1 MKRQNRKTGLL
12 LALLLA
18 VSMILSACSE
28 TDITESQSSVSGGSA
43 ESQSADESTI
53 AELQAQIAELQ
64 AENEALR
71 NQLHQY
77 TDGQA
82 SAETAQENTE
92 QTAETEGAQETQTAE
107 VPEEDK
113 LNIVV
118 LGDSI
123 WDMDRG
129 DTGIAAQVAAY
140 MNANVY
146 NCAIG
151 GTRASL
157 KEGESDV
164 NYDTWD
170 STSLTGMCY
179 VLCDLV
185 SPEFLEGYPAGGVI
199 RNVDPSTVDFY
210 IVAYGLNDYFA
221 GAPIAV
227 KDGDTYDAHGYAGAL
242 RNAIALLRN
251 ASPNAQILLISPTYC
266 QFYEDGYI
274 VAYGLNDY
282 FAGAPIAV
290 KDGDTYDAH
299 GYAGALRNAIALLR
313 NASPNAQILLISP
326 TYCQFYEDGYM
337 VTDSNM
343 KDYGNGTLTD
353 YANACRN
360 VSETENTLYIDAY
373 TTMGINIYTAE
384 EYLEDGVHLTEAG
397 RALYAKAVSSCLK
410 YGKPGEVSGN
420 SIYY

>member
-1 MKRQNRKTGLL
+1 
-12 LALLLA
+12 
-18 VSMILSACSE
+18 
-28 TDITESQSSVSGGSA
+28 
-43 ESQSADESTI
+43 
-53 AELQAQIAELQ
+53 
-64 AENEALR
+64 
-71 NQLHQY
+71 
-77 TDGQA
+77 
-82 SAETAQENTE
+82 
-92 QTAETEGAQETQTAE
+92 
-107 VPEEDK
+107 
-113 LNIVV
+113 
-118 LGDSI
+118 
-123 WDMDRG
+123 
-129 DTGIAAQVAAY
+129 
-140 MNANVY
+140 
-146 NCAIG
+146 
-151 GTRASL
+151 
-157 KEGESDV
+157 
-164 NYDTWD
+164 
-170 STSLTGMCY
+170 MCY

-227 KDGDTYDAHGYAGAL
+227 KDGG
-242 RNAIALLRN
+242 
-251 ASPNAQILLISPTYC
+251 
-266 QFYEDGYI
+266 
-274 VAYGLNDY
+274 
-282 FAGAPIAV
+282 
-290 KDGDTYDAH
+290 TYDAH

-410 YGKPGEVSGN
+410 YGKPGEVTGN

>member
-1 MKRQNRKTGLL
+1 MKWQNRKTGLL

-28 TDITESQSSVSGGSA
+28 TDITESQSSVSGGST
-43 ESQSADESTI
+43 ENQSADAGTI
-53 AELQAQIAELQ
+53 AELQEQIAELQ

-77 TDGQA
+77 TEGQA
-82 SAETAQENTE
+82 SSETAQENTE
-92 QTAETEGAQETQTAE
+92 QTPEGEQETQTEE
-107 VPEEDK
+107 VPAEDE

-170 STSLTGMCY
+170 STSLTGMWY

-210 IVAYGLNDYFA
+210 IVAYGLNDYFS

-242 RNAIALLRN
+242 RN
-251 ASPNAQILLISPTYC
+251 
-266 QFYEDGYI
+266 G
-274 VAYGLNDY
+274 
-282 FAGAPIAV
+282 
-290 KDGDTYDAH
+290 
-299 GYAGALRNAIALLR
+299 IALLR

-397 RALYAKAVSSCLK
+397 RALYAKAVASCLK

>member
-1 MKRQNRKTGLL
+1 MKRQKKKLSLL
-12 LALLLA
+12 MALIVGAAL
-18 VSMILSACSE
+18 ILTACGEESG
-28 TDITESQSSVSGGSA
+28 SQSSVSGQNMGSSV
-43 ESQSADESTI
+43 E
-53 AELQAQIAELQ
+53 ELQAQI
-64 AENEALR
+64 EALQEENAALR
-71 NQLHQY
+71 AQLEQY
-77 TDGQA
+77 TSGQA
-82 SAETAQENTE
+82 SSETAQEGTTE
-92 QTAETEGAQETQTAE
+92 QTAETESTQETQTAE

-129 DTGIAAQVAAY
+129 DTGIAAQVATY

-157 KEGESDV
+157 KEGESDM

-242 RNAIALLRN
+242 RNAVALLR
-251 ASPNAQILLISPTYC
+251 S
-266 QFYEDGYI
+266 
-274 VAYGLNDY
+274 V
-282 FAGAPIAV
+282 
-290 KDGDTYDAH
+290 
-299 GYAGALRNAIALLR
+299 
-313 NASPNAQILLISP
+313 SPNAQILLISP

-343 KDYGNGTLTD
+343 RDYGNGTLTD

-373 TTMGINIYTAE
+373 STMGINIYTAE
-384 EYLEDGVHLTEAG
+384 EYLEDGIHLTEAG

>member
-53 AELQAQIAELQ
+53 AELQAQIAGLQ

-266 QFYEDGYI
+266 QFYEDGY
-274 VAYGLNDY
+274 
-282 FAGAPIAV
+282 
-290 KDGDTYDAH
+290 
-299 GYAGALRNAIALLR
+299 
-313 NASPNAQILLISP
+313 
-326 TYCQFYEDGYM
+326 M

>member
-1 MKRQNRKTGLL
+1 MKRRNGKIGFL

-18 VSMILSACSE
+18 VSMILSACSA
-28 TDITESQSSVSGGSA
+28 TDITESQSSVSGGTT
-43 ESQSADESTI
+43 ENQIADAGTI
-53 AELQAQIAELQ
+53 AELQEQIAELQ

-77 TDGQA
+77 TGGQA
-82 SAETAQENTE
+82 SSETAQESAE
-92 QTAETEGAQETQTAE
+92 QISETEGAQETQPAE
-107 VPEEDK
+107 VPEDDK

-129 DTGIAAQVAAY
+129 DTGIAAQVASY

-157 KEGESDV
+157 KDGESDM

-185 SPEFLEGYPAGGVI
+185 STEFLEGYPAGGVI

-210 IVAYGLNDYFA
+210 IVAYGLNDYFS

-242 RNAIALLRN
+242 RNAIALLR
-251 ASPNAQILLISPTYC
+251 S
-266 QFYEDGYI
+266 
-274 VAYGLNDY
+274 
-282 FAGAPIAV
+282 
-290 KDGDTYDAH
+290 
-299 GYAGALRNAIALLR
+299 
-313 NASPNAQILLISP
+313 ASPNAQILLISP

-343 KDYGNGTLTD
+343 RDYGNGTLTD

-373 TTMGINIYTAE
+373 STMGINIYTAE